1 MKPLPV
7 RAQRGMTLVELM
19 VALTIGLF
27 LTMGMSAIIVAALRQ
42 QKISASVN
50 ERDMSAVS
58 GCRSWTTTHAAQVQA
73 FPAHGIWD
81 FLAALCVLPR
91 PIRR

>member
-1 MKPLPV
+1 MKNSLSK
-7 RAQRGMTLVELM
+7 QRGMTLVELM

-58 GCRSWTTTHAAQVQA
+58 ALSQLDYYTRS
-73 FPAHGIWD
+73 
-81 FLAALCVLPR
+81 AALLHNSR
-91 PIRR
+91 PQLR